1 MVMKS
6 LKGRVAVVTG
16 AGSGIGRATSIL
28 LAGEGCHLALADIN
42 EIGLTETLA
51 QIGKTECKVTT
62 HVLDV
67 SDLNAMTA
75 FCNEVME
82 QHRAVHLLI
91 NNAGVATSDLVE
103 DGSLEDFEWIVGIN
117 FWGVV
122 YGCKLFLPHLQKTDK
137 AHIVNL
143 SSIFGLAGIP
153 SQAPYCSTKFAVRGF
168 TDSLRSELL
177 GTHITVSC
185 VHPGGVDTNIE
196 KNSRHRRSFCGATHE
211 EMIAEF
217 KKKTVNTPE
226 QAAMALVKGI
236 KAGKA
241 RIFIGWDSIF
251 IDFLSRFF
259 PVSYPKI
266 LRLLFKELRP
276 VAPGSLII

>member
-1 MVMKS
+1 MKN

-28 LAGEGCHLALADIN
+28 LAEEGCHLVLADIN
-42 EIGLTETLA
+42 ERGLIETLK
-51 QIGKTECKVTT
+51 QIGKTECKITT

-67 SDLNAMTA
+67 SDMNAMTA
-75 FCNEVME
+75 FCGDVME
-82 QHRAVHLLI
+82 KHGAVHLLI
-91 NNAGVATSDLVE
+91 NNAGVATTDLVE

-122 YGCKLFLPHLQKTDK
+122 YGCKLFLPHMQKTDR

-143 SSIFGLAGIP
+143 SSIFGLVGIP
-153 SQAPYCSTKFAVRGF
+153 SQSPYCSTKFAVRGF

-177 GTHITVSC
+177 KTHITVSC

-196 KNSRHRRSFCGATHE
+196 RNARHRKSFCGSTHE
-211 EMIAEF
+211 EMIEEF
-217 KKKTVNTPE
+217 KKKSVTTSE
-226 QAAMALVKGI
+226 QAARALVKGI
-236 KAGKA
+236 KADRA
-241 RIFIGWDSIF
+241 RIFIGWDSKF
-251 IDFLSRFF
+251 IDILSRLF

-266 LRLLFKELRP
+266 LRFFIKEARP
-276 VAPGSLII
+276 KSG